1 MTPLLPQLPKGF
13 GRKKLIEMLPIL
25 FVSNPFFT
33 SLVPF
38 FFFFDN
44 WDPKKIRLSR
54 LVMGFPFYYTRS
66 NDSSPR
72 KIKENLRKSNKK
84 RIDLVEIMSLNVVE
98 EAVLQSG
105 GPLAFVRLPG
115 PSCRQVRGP
124 VDLYPVLPRI
134 K

>member
-66 NDSSPR
+66 NDSRLR

-105 GPLAFVRLPG
+105 GPLAVLRLPS

-124 VDLYPVLPRI
+124 VDLYPVLP
-134 K
+134 